1 MAGLS
6 SFLALVVAATLW
18 LTLRDDTYVAPTP
31 PRPTAGI
38 QPAPAAALL
47 QDLTAAVRA
56 GDRDAAAALADA
68 DDPDARAELRT
79 LVSNAEAI
87 GLRDVALRY
96 LDELGGLD
104 PQGEWRAAATLR
116 SRFGR
121 VDPSAATVEIEV
133 RFAVD
138 AGEVTITGLGGDHG
152 VTPVWLATPVQ
163 VRRTPDTLVVATAD
177 VDRYSR
183 LAARAVAV
191 VRRVIPDWDE
201 PLVLEVPADAR
212 ALDAALEADP
222 GSFANIA
229 GVTSEVPGSSGDEA
243 AVHVF
248 VNPTRL
254 AESDPIGQ
262 QVVISH
268 EAAHVALDATSTG
281 APVWLGEGLADYVAL
296 RDVGLPIS
304 VTAADLIRQVRRE
317 GVPTALPGDREFDEE
332 SDSFGAAYEAAWFA
346 CRMLARR
353 VGEDALVRFYGEVD
367 DAADF
372 EDEFRHVFGLS
383 VAAFTRSWR
392 HGISRLA
399 G

>member
-6 SFLALVVAATLW
+6 SFLALVVGTTLW
-18 LTLRDDTYVAPTP
+18 LTLRDEAYVAPNP
-31 PRPTAGI
+31 SAPTARI

-47 QDLTAAVRA
+47 QALTTAIRT
-56 GDRDAAAALADA
+56 GDRDAAAALADE
-68 DDPDARAELRT
+68 DDPEAQAALRA
-79 LVSNAEAI
+79 LVDNAEAI
-87 GLRDVALRY
+87 RLRDVALRY
-96 LDELGGLD
+96 LDELSGLD

-116 SRFGR
+116 SRFGQ
-121 VDPSAATVEIEV
+121 VDPAAATVEVEV
-133 RFAVD
+133 GFAVD
-138 AGEVTITGLGGDHG
+138 AGEVTITGLGGNHG
-152 VTPVWLATPVQ
+152 ATPVWLATPVQ
-163 VRRTPDTLVVATAD
+163 VRRTRDTLVVATAD

-183 LAARAVAV
+183 LAVQAVAV
-191 VRRVIPDWDE
+191 VRRVVPDWDE

-212 ALDAALEADP
+212 ALDAALGADP
-222 GSFANIA
+222 GSFATIA
-229 GVTSEVPGSSGDEA
+229 GVTSEVPGSSGDDA

-248 VNPTRL
+248 VNPARL

-332 SDSFGAAYEAAWFA
+332 SDYFGAAYEGAWFA

-353 VGEDALVRFYGEVD
+353 VGEDALVSFYAEAD
-367 DAADF
+367 DAEDF
-372 EDEFRHVFGLS
+372 DAEFRRTFGLS

-392 HGISRLA
+392 HHISRLA